1 MMFHRILAVLF
12 ALCVP
17 SFAAEPDQADYFP
30 MNPGDEHTMTVAMTN
45 AKGQTE
51 KMIAHRKIEAEAG
64 KVSVE
69 KNGKTYLRLR
79 TWMDGGP
86 LSVKH
91 TRLIRKDD
99 QGLHSVADERGN
111 AAEQLEVPMPLKPGN
126 SWKYEDNGMIH
137 TASVIAIE
145 TVIVGERK
153 FENCFHIRSETV
165 GGTFRED
172 FWEAPK
178 VGTVKSEIAY
188 SNGVRITLTFREFKP
203 GK

>member
-1 MMFHRILAVLF
+1 MMSRKILAALF
-12 ALCVP
+12 AVCIR

-30 MNPGDEHTMTVAMTN
+30 MNPGDEHTMTVVMTT

-51 KMIAHRKIEAEAG
+51 KMIAHRRIEAEAA
-64 KVSVE
+64 KASVE
-69 KNGKTYLRLR
+69 KNGKSYVRLR

-86 LSVKH
+86 LSLKH
-91 TRLIRKDD
+91 ARLIRKDD
-99 QGLHSVADERGN
+99 HGVYSIAGERES
-111 AAEQLEVPMPLKPGN
+111 AAEQLEVPLPLKVGN

-137 TASVIAIE
+137 TASVVAIE
-145 TVIVGERK
+145 TVTVGDRM
-153 FENCFHIRSETV
+153 FENCFHIRSETI